1 VKLSNNGD
9 SIRTE
14 QLVSRLLSI
23 TQVTEKLPYCR
34 GELTPIAKWNAF
46 VSTRLFAKRNVS
58 FGEYM
63 PARNFL
69 CEIASGREH
78 TATSSYQLFS
88 KETNRHVT
96 AKFFL
101 SPFPDC
107 VLNVLTYS
115 TEQSPSWEANQF
127 SASQEIPPLYG
138 TRSFTTAF
146 TRARH
151 LSLYEARSVQSMT
164 PQPTS

>member
-46 VSTRLFAKRNVS
+46 VSLDSLVCEAERQLRWIHASK
-58 FGEYM
+58 E
-63 PARNFL
+63 FL
-69 CEIASGREH
+69 CEIASGRKH
-78 TATSSYQLFS
+78 TATSSNQLFS

-96 AKFFL
+96 TKFFL
-101 SPFPDC
+101 SPFADC
-107 VLNVLTYS
+107 VLTYS
-115 TEQSPSWEANQF
+115 TEQSPSWEANRF